1 MPHAYTKDQQAER
14 TLTRPLP
21 AGENLKQPA
30 KAWPPS
36 PRPFPKDSGR
46 DGLFAEQSAL
56 PNPQPGRS
64 ATILPV
70 GARTMMRV
78 RTLVALVSRLRATL
92 ERLIPVLPPDVIAAG
107 VGKLT
112 RQVPA
117 GLAVWEDE
125 TRHQCP

>member
-1 MPHAYTKDQQAER
+1 
-14 TLTRPLP
+14 
-21 AGENLKQPA
+21 
-30 KAWPPS
+30 
-36 PRPFPKDSGR
+36 
-46 DGLFAEQSAL
+46 
-56 PNPQPGRS
+56 
-64 ATILPV
+64 
-70 GARTMMRV
+70 MMRV